1 MFRFSNFQ
9 ISSRTFAAL
18 AFVLMV
24 VGCSCVETFADD
36 YGVAGRAVGEPDV
49 LVVCPKRFQ
58 PALKKWIEYRTE
70 QGHSIRLLSP
80 APTSAGVKDQIL
92 KIATGGTLK
101 HVFLVGDS
109 GDSLAQHG
117 DLVPTDYVAAKVN
130 LLFGSEPEIATDHTY
145 VDFDQDGIQ
154 DLSIGRLPVDSIAEV
169 EQFTERV
176 IKYEADQSDDQQWRR
191 RINLVAGVG
200 GFGRVI
206 DGLIEQTTKQMI
218 TDLIPAGYETKMTY
232 GSWSSPYCPDPRQ
245 FSDSSI
251 ERFNEGCLF
260 WVYIGHG
267 NRHCLDKVFMPDQ
280 SHEILNSQ
288 TVSKLNCR
296 AGNPIAIFLA
306 CYTGANDDPDDCLA
320 ETMLRQEKGP
330 IAAICGTRVTM
341 PYAMSLLSL
350 EMVHEFF
357 EGEAQTL
364 GQLMMLAKR
373 RMVNGSD
380 NNQEYRDLIEG
391 MGKTFNP
398 LPGMLKDERLEHVQL
413 IHLVGDP
420 LLRLK
425 RPETIELHSPQRA
438 TQGERIEIEGVVGS
452 PGIVTIE
459 LAYQRDRLRYRPQ
472 RRKDYDSGELS
483 FAQYQKTYEEAQKL
497 VWTTQTINVKKPGAF
512 KTEIVVPSNI
522 SGRCVVRA
530 VLNSNSQF
538 AIGSSLIR
546 VDRDASLRNA
556 RSESIKVS
564 PTR

>member
-1 MFRFSNFQ
+1 MYRYSLSQFITSLTFTALAVVGFSN
-9 ISSRTFAAL
+9 L
-18 AFVLMV
+18 
-24 VGCSCVETFADD
+24 ETFADD
-36 YGVAGRAVGEPDV
+36 HDVGRVVGQPDV
-49 LVVCPKRFQ
+49 LVVCPERFQ
-58 PALKKWIEYRTE
+58 PALGKWIEYRTK
-70 QGHSIRLLSP
+70 QGHSIKVLSP
-80 APTSAGVKDQIL
+80 APTAAGVKDQIL

-109 GDSLAQHG
+109 GDAQAQNV

-130 LLFGSEPEIATDHTY
+130 VLFGSEPEIATDHTY

-154 DLSIGRLPVDSIAEV
+154 DLSIGRLPVDSIAEI
-169 EQFTERV
+169 ERFTERV
-176 IKYEADQSDDQQWRR
+176 IKYEADQSGDQQWRR

-206 DGLIEQTTKQMI
+206 DGMIERTTKQII
-218 TDLIPAGYETKMTY
+218 TDLVPAGYETKMTY
-232 GSWSSPYCPDPRQ
+232 GSWSSPYCPDPRR

-267 NRHCLDKVFMPDQ
+267 TRHRLDKVYMPDQ

-288 TVSKLNCR
+288 TVTKLKCR
-296 AGNPIAIFLA
+296 AGNPIAVFLA
-306 CYTGANDDPDDCLA
+306 CYTGANDDPNDCLA
-320 ETMLRQEKGP
+320 ETMLRQERGP

-380 NNQEYRDLIEG
+380 NNQEYRHLIEG

-398 LPGMLKDERLEHVQL
+398 LPGMLKEERLEHVQL

-425 RPETIELHSPQRA
+425 RPEKIELHSPRQV
-438 TQGERIEIEGVVGS
+438 TQGERIEVEGVVDS
-452 PGIVTIE
+452 PGDVTIE
-459 LAYQRDRLRYRPQ
+459 LAYQRDRLRYRPP
-472 RRKDYDSGELS
+472 RRKDYDSGERS
-483 FAQYQKTYEEAQKL
+483 FAQYQETYEQAQKL
-497 VWTTQTINVKKPGAF
+497 VWTTQTV
-512 KTEIVVPSNI
+512 S
-522 SGRCVVRA
+522 A
-530 VLNSNSQF
+530 VSYTHLTLPT
-538 AIGSSLIR
+538 ILR
-546 VDRDASLRNA
+546 V
-556 RSESIKVS
+556 
-564 PTR
+564 

>member
-1 MFRFSNFQ
+1 MYRYSLSQFITSLTFTALAVVGFSN
-9 ISSRTFAAL
+9 L
-18 AFVLMV
+18 
-24 VGCSCVETFADD
+24 ETFADD
-36 YGVAGRAVGEPDV
+36 HDVGRVVGQPDV
-49 LVVCPKRFQ
+49 LVVCPERFQ
-58 PALKKWIEYRTE
+58 PALGKWIEYRTK
-70 QGHSIRLLSP
+70 QGHSIKVLSP
-80 APTSAGVKDQIL
+80 APTAAGVKDQIL

-109 GDSLAQHG
+109 GDAQAQNV

-130 LLFGSEPEIATDHTY
+130 VLFGSEPEIATDHTY

-154 DLSIGRLPVDSIAEV
+154 DLSIGRLPVDSIAEI
-169 EQFTERV
+169 ERFTERV
-176 IKYEADQSDDQQWRR
+176 IKYEADQSGDQQWRR

-206 DGLIEQTTKQMI
+206 DGMIERTTKQII
-218 TDLIPAGYETKMTY
+218 TDLVPAGYETKMTY
-232 GSWSSPYCPDPRQ
+232 GSWSSPYCPDPRR

-267 NRHCLDKVFMPDQ
+267 TRHRLDKVYMPDQ

-288 TVSKLNCR
+288 TVTKLKCR
-296 AGNPIAIFLA
+296 AGNPIAVFLA
-306 CYTGANDDPDDCLA
+306 CYTGANDDPNDCLA
-320 ETMLRQEKGP
+320 ETMLRQERGP

-380 NNQEYRDLIEG
+380 NNQEYRHLIEG

-398 LPGMLKDERLEHVQL
+398 LPGMLKEERLEHVQL

-425 RPETIELHSPQRA
+425 RPEKIELHSPRQV
-438 TQGERIEIEGVVGS
+438 TQGERIEVEGVVDS
-452 PGIVTIE
+452 PGDVTIE
-459 LAYQRDRLRYRPQ
+459 LAYQRDRLRYRPP
-472 RRKDYDSGELS
+472 RRKDYDSGERS
-483 FAQYQKTYEEAQKL
+483 FAQYQETYEQAQKL
-497 VWTTQTINVKKPGAF
+497 VWTTQTVSVKKAGKF
-512 KTEIVVPSNI
+512 KTEIMVPANI

-530 VLNSNSQF
+530 VLDSGSQF
-538 AIGSSLIR
+538 AIGSSLIK
-546 VDRDASLRNA
+546 VNRDASLRNA
-556 RSESIKVS
+556 RSESVKAVPS
-564 PTR
+564 R